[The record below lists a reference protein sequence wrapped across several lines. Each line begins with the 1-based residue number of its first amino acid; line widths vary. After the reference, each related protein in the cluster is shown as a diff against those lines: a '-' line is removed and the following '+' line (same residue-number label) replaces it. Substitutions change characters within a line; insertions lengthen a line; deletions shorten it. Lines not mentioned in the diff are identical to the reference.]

1 MGSQESDTIKHTHCS
16 NNRNCTSAEYQL
28 SSFLYHCIRVIVK
41 TSVDLELA
49 QPEQGL
55 VKQNFGLAWNRSNEA
70 VSTTPALGT
79 FCVQRWR
86 AGLVLPVGGILAT
99 ALPLDP

>member
-49 QPEQGL
+49 QPEQDL
-55 VKQNFGLAWNRSNEA
+55 VRQNFGLAWNRSSGA
-70 VSTTPALGT
+70 VLT
-79 FCVQRWR
+79 
-86 AGLVLPVGGILAT
+86 AGGQVSCCLWVEF
-99 ALPLDP
+99 